1 MTCARTV
8 PTSVSS
14 TSIGTTPAC
23 FEAPSK
29 TPQLVFHP
37 LFEAPVNV
45 FVGEHHPLAG
55 RDLLTLDE
63 LEGYPRYSF
72 EQGVANSFFFSEE
85 PLSEVPHKRKIRI
98 SDRATLT
105 SLLTD
110 FDGYT
115 LSTGILTP
123 EMQDGIVTIPLDTD
137 ITMTVGYLIHKD
149 RVLDGLLAAYI
160 DNLRTVIK
168 NNPLVARYLEE

>member
-1 MTCARTV
+1 
-8 PTSVSS
+8 
-14 TSIGTTPAC
+14 
-23 FEAPSK
+23 
-29 TPQLVFHP
+29 
-37 LFEAPVNV
+37 
-45 FVGEHHPLAG
+45 
-55 RDLLTLDE
+55 E

>member
-1 MTCARTV
+1 M
-8 PTSVSS
+8 
-14 TSIGTTPAC
+14 
-23 FEAPSK
+23 
-29 TPQLVFHP
+29 FHP

-168 NNPLVARYLEE
+168 NNPLVARYLEG